1 MCMGKRSSASQ
12 RAKLNAILREARLQ
26 AKLTQ
31 VQVAEKLRR
40 PQSYVSKYERGELRL
55 DILELREVCAAL
67 GISLTAFA
75 RKLDKLLG

>member
-1 MCMGKRSSASQ
+1 MGKRSSASQ

-26 AKLTQ
+26 AGLTQ
-31 VQVAEKLRR
+31 VQVAERLHR

-55 DILELREVCAAL
+55 DILELREVCEAL
-67 GISLTAFA
+67 GITLTAFA